1 MNFCSIQA
9 VEKVQ
14 TIKILTGLN
23 ICLNTLKV
31 SKKVVG
37 VEYAIRDIVLAARK
51 VEQTGM
57 KVDYL
62 NIGDPVQ
69 FGFQPPDNVKQALI
83 DSIKNGENYY
93 STSEGLLELREEIA
107 KKENAKGLA
116 ITADDVLITNGVSE
130 GLDMVISSIVEEGDE
145 VLLPGPYYPPYAS
158 YVRLHGGLPVE
169 FSVDLNN
176 STPDFDD
183 IKSKI
188 TSKTVA
194 ICLISPN
201 NPTGVVFNEN
211 ALKKLVDIA
220 NENNL
225 YIICDEIYDQ
235 IIFDDKFVGIGKVA
249 GDSPVI
255 ILNGFSK
262 VHLMSG
268 WRIGYIAFNR
278 SPQLE
283 ALREHLPKLARVR
296 IATSLPVQHA
306 ALESLRGSQNYISD
320 FVSEMKKHR
329 DLVVKR
335 LNEMPGLSCSNPKG
349 AFYAFPKIEDNKFGN
364 DKEFVTKLLES
375 KGVLTVHGSGFGE
388 QYGSG
393 HFRLVYLPSLEIL
406 DSAMNKIEEFVS

>member
-1 MNFCSIQA
+1 M
-9 VEKVQ
+9 
-14 TIKILTGLN
+14 
-23 ICLNTLKV
+23 KV
-31 SKKVVG
+31 SKKVIG

-51 VEQTGM
+51 VEQSGM

-69 FGFQPPDNVKQALI
+69 FGFQPPQNVKQALI
-83 DSIKNGENYY
+83 NSINKGENYY

-107 KKENAKGLA
+107 KKENAKGLS
-116 ITADDVLITNGVSE
+116 ITADDILITNGVSE

-158 YVRLHGGLPVE
+158 YVRLHGGIPVE
-169 FSVDLNN
+169 FGVDLNN
-176 STPDFDD
+176 STPDIDD

-211 ALKKLVDIA
+211 ALKELVDIA
-220 NENNL
+220 NEHNL

-235 IIFDDKFVGIGKVA
+235 IIFDEKFVGIGKVA

-283 ALREHLPKLARVR
+283 SIREHLPKLARVR

-306 ALESLRGSQNYISD
+306 ALESLRGSQNYIND

-329 DLVVKR
+329 DFVVKR
-335 LNEMPGLSCSNPKG
+335 LNEMPGLSCPNPKG
-349 AFYAFPKIEDNKFGN
+349 AFYAFPKIEDNRFGS

-388 QYGSG
+388 QYGTG

-406 DSAMNKIEEFVS
+406 NSAMNKIEEFVTQ